1 MNKRGVEERQILYV
15 AYLVLVVVSMF
26 FLGGKVNAE
35 ARGESFHQIYDS
47 RDIAYAANLF
57 GRGNL
62 TVNYPL
68 KHDFNF
74 VVADGKVAVRKS
86 DTIIYPYSEGKYYS
100 IEAEKSTDKLI
111 LRKR

>member
-1 MNKRGVEERQILYV
+1 MNKKGVEERQTLYV
-15 AYLVLVVVSMF
+15 AYLLICVIVIIALWN
-26 FLGGKVNAE
+26 KVNAE
-35 ARGESFHQIYDS
+35 TRGETFHQIYYS

-62 TVNYPL
+62 TVDYPL

-74 VVADGKVAVRKS
+74 VVAEGKVAVRKS
-86 DTIIYPYSEGKYYS
+86 DTITYPYSDGEFYS
-100 IEAEKSTDKLI
+100 IEAEKSIDKLV